1 MATLEEILR
10 DVGLGEPSQTK
21 TATTAN
27 PSTKEVN
34 EVLESLGLDSKV
46 VENQVTKTASDERT
60 NMGLTDI
67 YEDLFGTKPEAT
79 VEKTAATTAAPAAE
93 AAPAATEKTAS
104 AETQETED
112 PTTRVG
118 ELTGIYFNVMHDACI
133 EKIAGDLEMEAG
145 KGYQPQEHAGS
156 TGELSKIVGKE
167 GDPALPNN
175 YDASSGAG
183 LKANPGN
190 QTPYSLKAQ
199 AQIKAILKRRMKSEP
214 GDLGGYN
221 E

>member
-1 MATLEEILR
+1 MATLEEILAE
-10 DVGLGEPSQTK
+10 VGLGESSQTK
-21 TATTAN
+21 TASAAA

-34 EVLESLGLDSKV
+34 EVLENLGLNEKV
-46 VENQVTKTASDERT
+46 VEAEGVTKTASDERT
-60 NMGLTDI
+60 SMGLTDL
-67 YEDLFGTKPEAT
+67 YENIFGSNGE
-79 VEKTAATTAAPAAE
+79 TAAAAPAAE
-93 AAPAATEKTAS
+93 AGAEKTAAAT
-104 AETQETED
+104 AEAAPAGEVSDEPSTNL
-112 PTTRVG
+112 G

-145 KGYQPQEHAGS
+145 SGYKPQEHAGS
-156 TGELSKIVGKE
+156 TGELSRIVGQE
-167 GDPALPNN
+167 GDPAVPNN

-199 AQIKAILKRRMKSEP
+199 AQIKAILKRRTKMEP
-214 GDLGGYN
+214 GDVGGYN